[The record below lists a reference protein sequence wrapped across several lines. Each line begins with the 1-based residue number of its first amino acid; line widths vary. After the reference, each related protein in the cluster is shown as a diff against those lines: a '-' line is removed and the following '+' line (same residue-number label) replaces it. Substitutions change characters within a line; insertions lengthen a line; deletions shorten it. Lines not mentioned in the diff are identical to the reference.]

1 MIKSSLQPR
10 HVGPNSA
17 LPPADSHGAWAVA
30 LLQDWSGGTWTLE
43 LSLCLSDTRELKCAA
58 EQIYG
63 AACGGGEG
71 LLLRQARDGSSFS
84 CVFLAANCQGG
95 ASVASLSSTGS
106 IQFYGPILC
115 SLSLWHV
122 SSPGIP
128 SWQESL
134 NVCSRAGPAIVQ
146 QAPPACISL
155 FWFDCREEKV
165 WKPH

>member
-1 MIKSSLQPR
+1 MIKSWLQPR

-71 LLLRQARDGSSFS
+71 LLLLMGWDPLTETRRILVANFAP
-84 CVFLAANCQGG
+84 VLKATKAA
-95 ASVASLSSTGS
+95 
-106 IQFYGPILC
+106 
-115 SLSLWHV
+115 
-122 SSPGIP
+122 
-128 SWQESL
+128 
-134 NVCSRAGPAIVQ
+134 
-146 QAPPACISL
+146 
-155 FWFDCREEKV
+155 
-165 WKPH
+165 